1 LLLRSSK
8 LLFGITMTL
17 MTFHREIEIDKIDRI
32 DRIEKDRQT
41 DRQIYRSLQQHSI
54 GYTGDGFYRSKDPTF
69 HRANKYG
76 YKWNKGTTI
85 QETL

>member
-32 DRIEKDRQT
+32 DRIEKDTDRQT
-41 DRQIYRSLQQHSI
+41 DRYIEVSNN
-54 GYTGDGFYRSKDPTF
+54 TV
-69 HRANKYG
+69 
-76 YKWNKGTTI
+76 
-85 QETL
+85 